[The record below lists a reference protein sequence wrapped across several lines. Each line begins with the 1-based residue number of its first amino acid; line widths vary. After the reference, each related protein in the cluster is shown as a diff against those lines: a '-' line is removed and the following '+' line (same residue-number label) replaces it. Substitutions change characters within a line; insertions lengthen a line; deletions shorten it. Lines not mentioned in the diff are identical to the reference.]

1 MINWLIFNI
10 QIVNFFYALSGLIM
24 LGLFAI
30 LVFDYYFNT
39 QKIYRSFVSAHIWV
53 ILMLVTIG
61 ATATTLLYSE
71 VFGFVP
77 CSLCW
82 LQRVALYPQVLLV
95 LAAWRV
101 KDVVYFPLYG
111 IVLSSFGFV
120 VAVYHYID
128 QVVAQQ
134 LQGTDGASILPCLAD
149 GTADCSKRIIDV
161 FGWITFPFLS
171 AGLFAFLIILYIHLR
186 TKRESDDV
194 EIK

>member
-10 QIVNFFYALSGLIM
+10 QIINFYYALSGLMM
-24 LGLFAI
+24 LGLFAV

-39 QKIYRSFVSAHIWV
+39 QKIYRSFVATHIWA
-53 ILMLVTIG
+53 ILVLVTIG
-61 ATATTLLYSE
+61 AIATTLLYSE

-128 QVVAQQ
+128 QIVAQQ
-134 LQGTDGASILPCLAD
+134 MQGTDGASILPCLAD
-149 GTADCSKRIIDV
+149 GTSDCSKRIIDV

-171 AGLFAFLIILYIHLR
+171 AVLFAFLIILYIHLR
-186 TKRESDDV
+186 AKRESDDV